1 MYRRFFM
8 LIAAFCTLA
17 LTPFSGF
24 AEEADSIEEMV
35 TKGKVGLSFRYR
47 FENVDQD
54 GFSNDAHASTLRTRL
69 NLKTADFYDIGF
81 LFEVDNVS
89 YIGND
94 SFNNSRNGN
103 TSRPVVADP
112 DGTDVNQA
120 FVDYSGL
127 DKTNLRY
134 GRQRINRD
142 NQRFVGGVGWRQ
154 NEQTYDTVSAGNTSF
169 TDVTLDYAYIYNVNR
184 IWGPDSGTPTKD
196 FDSESHIVNA
206 SYSGI
211 DWLKISGY
219 VYLFDFDNADSS
231 SSDTYGIRLTG
242 QAPINDEWTVTYAG
256 EFASQEDAGDNPNSY
271 DADYM
276 LLEGGIK
283 YDKFTALVGLEVLDG
298 SSTPG
303 EAFQTPLA
311 TGHKFQGWADKF
323 LTTPTGGIEDTYI
336 SLGAE
341 LWTAKWGLVFHQ
353 FEPETG
359 SGDYGDELDFVVSK
373 KFGKRYSGMLKY
385 AAYDADN
392 FATDTDKVWLMF
404 TAAF

>member
-8 LIAAFCTLA
+8 LIAAFCALA

-89 YIGND
+89 YIGTD
-94 SFNNSRNGN
+94 SINNSRNGN

-211 DWLKISGY
+211 DWLKISG
-219 VYLFDFDNADSS
+219 
-231 SSDTYGIRLTG
+231 
-242 QAPINDEWTVTYAG
+242 
-256 EFASQEDAGDNPNSY
+256 
-271 DADYM
+271 
-276 LLEGGIK
+276 
-283 YDKFTALVGLEVLDG
+283 
-298 SSTPG
+298 
-303 EAFQTPLA
+303 
-311 TGHKFQGWADKF
+311 
-323 LTTPTGGIEDTYI
+323 
-336 SLGAE
+336 
-341 LWTAKWGLVFHQ
+341 
-353 FEPETG
+353 
-359 SGDYGDELDFVVSK
+359 
-373 KFGKRYSGMLKY
+373 
-385 AAYDADN
+385 
-392 FATDTDKVWLMF
+392 
-404 TAAF
+404 